1 MDYFLMIIWRLL
13 DLQHSK
19 FLYRITKEINRDQIN
34 ILTIY
39 LNCKFSYFIFETVQ
53 MITLLQRRKKP
64 QSSLVSMTF
73 EIWSPK
79 NMYNPGRMLD
89 IWAKN
94 EVDTTIGI
102 GGVCET

>member
-1 MDYFLMIIWRLL
+1 
-13 DLQHSK
+13 
-19 FLYRITKEINRDQIN
+19 
-34 ILTIY
+34 
-39 LNCKFSYFIFETVQ
+39 

-64 QSSLVSMTF
+64 QSSLVTMTF

-102 GGVCET
+102 GGVRGQTDRHTDRGPTAIIV